1 MTSRKELISSKEY
14 WMVQLQ
20 TSLFAEVQKYL
31 SDNNLTQ
38 SDFAKQLN
46 VSKGYI
52 SQILNGDFDHKISKL
67 IELSLAIDKAPIVH
81 FENLEAHYTRTKK
94 KTKQKKMD
102 FNVLK

>member
-31 SDNNLTQ
+31 NDNNLTQ

-67 IELSLAIDKAPIVH
+67 IELSLAIGKAPVIQ
-81 FENLEAHYTRTKK
+81 FDNLETHYKRTKK
-94 KTKQKKMD
+94 KTRQKKMD
-102 FNVLK
+102 FKVLK

>member
-67 IELSLAIDKAPIVH
+67 IELSLAIGKAPVIH
-81 FENLEAHYTRTKK
+81 FDNLEKHYKK
-94 KTKQKKMD
+94 SKKDSTQKKMD
-102 FNVLK
+102 FKVLK

>member
-31 SDNNLTQ
+31 SENKLTQ

-67 IELSLAIDKAPIVH
+67 IELSLAIGKAPVIH
-81 FENLEAHYTRTKK
+81 FDNLEIHYKRPKK
-94 KTKQKKMD
+94 KTRQKKMD
-102 FNVLK
+102 FKVLK

>member
-31 SDNNLTQ
+31 ADNNLTQ

-67 IELSLAIDKAPIVH
+67 IELSLAIGKAPVIH
-81 FENLEAHYTRTKK
+81 FDTLEKHYKTSKK
-94 KTKQKKMD
+94 KITQKKMD
-102 FNVLK
+102 FKVLK